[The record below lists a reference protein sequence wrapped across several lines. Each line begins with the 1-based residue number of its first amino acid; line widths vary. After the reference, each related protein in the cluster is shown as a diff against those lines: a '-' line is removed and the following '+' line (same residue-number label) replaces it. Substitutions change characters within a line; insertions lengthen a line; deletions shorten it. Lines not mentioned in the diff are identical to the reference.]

1 MANGTKKR
9 PPIKVYLISLL
20 AIILWSMSYLW
31 SDKLIRLNIP
41 VEFFIFVRILLAGL
55 ILLVYNLI
63 RGHSIHIHKKHI
75 WYFLL
80 LSFFEP
86 FIYFVCETHGIEL
99 TESPTFSALII
110 ATAPIFSVAAGRI
123 FFKERISFINV
134 IGIMVCL
141 SGIAMVTMTNDS
153 LADTFIFGLILLLI
167 AILAEVGHATV
178 TKFISEDYRPE
189 VIVMYQFLFGSI
201 MLAPLFFTK
210 GIQNFDPAI
219 YLSWDAIS
227 SVVCL
232 AVFCSSMAF
241 SLWVNTIKELGV
253 AKSSIFMAIIPVFT
267 AIDGWIL
274 GQEILTLGQWFGIA
288 IACLGVILTQC
299 VFKKPK
305 FNQVIKL

>member
-1 MANGTKKR
+1 MTKVAKKR
-9 PPIKVYLISLL
+9 PGIKVYLISLF

-31 SDKLIRLNIP
+31 SDRLIHLQIP

-63 RGHSIHIHKKHI
+63 RGYHIKIKKKHLGF
-75 WYFLL
+75 FLL

-110 ATAPIFSVAAGRI
+110 ATAPIFSVASGRI
-123 FFKERISFINV
+123 FFKEKISFINV
-134 IGIMVCL
+134 IGIMICL
-141 SGIAMVTMTNDS
+141 SGIAMVTMTHES
-153 LADTFIFGLILLLI
+153 LADTFMLGLILLLI

-178 TKFISEDYRPE
+178 TKYIADDYKPE
-189 VIVMYQFLFGSI
+189 VIVMYQFLFGSV
-201 MLAPLFFTK
+201 MLSPLFFTK
-210 GIQNFDPAI
+210 GIQNFDAAT
-219 YLSWDAIS
+219 YLSWDSISAIL
-227 SVVCL
+227 CL
-232 AVFCSSMAF
+232 AVFCSSLAF

-253 AKSSIFMAIIPVFT
+253 AKSSIFMAVIPVFT

-274 GQEILTLGQWFGIA
+274 GQEILTLGQWCGIA
-288 IACLGVILTQC
+288 IACLGVILSQC

-305 FNQVIKL
+305 FNQVINI